1 MVKGRDAIPAVALA
15 ALCVAMWFLPPAC
28 PVAGDGGEPV
38 RARVVAVDNGDLSLT
53 GFVEYGTQQLEVEL
67 MEGPAKGRR
76 FRAANELR
84 AQLDLDKKFSPGDT
98 AVVTWP
104 SGGAKDGDTLVARD
118 HWRLGWTV
126 VLFGSFCVLLL
137 VFGGWTGAKALFSFV
152 FSCFTVWKLLI
163 PLCLN
168 GWSAAWV
175 SFAAVSAL
183 TAVIMYLVAGFSR
196 KGVSAF
202 AGSMLGVGS
211 SLVLAW
217 FFAGAM
223 RVNGATMPF
232 VQALLYSGYSSLDL
246 SDVFIG
252 AVILASSGALMDL
265 AMDIA
270 AGVDEVA
277 RHSPDLSR
285 RALFMSGIRIGRSVV
300 GTMTTTLLLAYSGGY
315 LTLLMV
321 FAAQGTPPLVFL
333 NSTIVSA
340 EMVKTLVGS
349 FGLVLVA
356 PFTALAAAA
365 IARPSRTRALWR
377 LIGSAFHE
385 SIKETST

>member
-1 MVKGRDAIPAVALA
+1 MKGRDTIPAAALA
-15 ALCVAMWFLPPAC
+15 ALCVAMWFLPPAR
-28 PVAGDGGEPV
+28 PLAGDGGEPV
-38 RARVVAVDNGDLSLT
+38 RARVVAADDGDLSLT
-53 GFVEYGTQQLEVEL
+53 GFIEYGTQHLEVEL
-67 MEGPAKGRR
+67 LEGPGEGRR

-104 SGGAKDGDTLVARD
+104 SGGAKAGDTLVARD
-118 HWRLGWTV
+118 HWRLGWILA
-126 VLFGSFCVLLL
+126 LFGAFCVLLI

-175 SFAAVSAL
+175 SFATISAL

-196 KGVSAF
+196 KGFSAF
-202 AGSMLGVGS
+202 VGAMLGVGS
-211 SLVLAW
+211 SLVLAR

-223 RVNGATMPF
+223 HVNGATMPF
-232 VQALLYSGYSSLDL
+232 VQTLLYSGYSSLDL

-277 RHSPDLSR
+277 RHGRDLPR

-300 GTMTTTLLLAYSGGY
+300 GTMTTTLLFAYSGGY

-340 EMVKTLVGS
+340 EAVKTLVGS

-356 PFTALAAAA
+356 PFTALVAAAV
-365 IARPSRTRALWR
+365 ARPSRSHAVGR
-377 LIGSAFHE
+377 LIGSTFPE
-385 SIKETST
+385 SGKEGSA

>member
-1 MVKGRDAIPAVALA
+1 MKGRDAIPVAALA
-15 ALCVAMWFLPPAC
+15 SLCVAMWFLPPAR
-28 PVAGDGGEPV
+28 PLAGDGGEPV
-38 RARVVAVDNGDLSLT
+38 RARVVAADDGDLSLT
-53 GFVEYGTQQLEVEL
+53 GFIEYGTQHLEVEL
-67 MEGPAKGRR
+67 LEGPGEGRR

-104 SGGAKDGDTLVARD
+104 SGGAKAGDTLVARD
-118 HWRLGWTV
+118 HWRLGWIWA
-126 VLFGSFCVLLL
+126 LFGAFCVLLI

-175 SFAAVSAL
+175 SFVTISAL

-196 KGVSAF
+196 KGFSAF
-202 AGSMLGVGS
+202 VGAMLGVGS
-211 SLVLAW
+211 SLVLAR

-223 RVNGATMPF
+223 HVNGATMPF

-277 RHSPDLSR
+277 RHGRDLPR

-300 GTMTTTLLLAYSGGY
+300 GTMTTTLLFAYSGGY

-340 EMVKTLVGS
+340 EAVKTLVGS

-356 PFTALAAAA
+356 PFTALVAAAV
-365 IARPSRTRALWR
+365 ARPSRSHAVGR
-377 LIGSAFHE
+377 LIGSTFPE
-385 SIKETST
+385 SGKEGSA